1 MVRDPYEEEA
11 GVEGVEDCEEE
22 MGEIPIPSCSIMEMG
37 VTVAINESEEVKE
50 EV

>member
-1 MVRDPYEEEA
+1 
-11 GVEGVEDCEEE
+11 
-22 MGEIPIPSCSIMEMG
+22 MGEIPIPSCSIMEMA